1 MMLSPLRLISWLL
14 ALLIIGL
21 PAAAIAFFVL
31 AITGSPGSCEE
42 EGRPIAP
49 EPSLAASF
57 QQDLDQLKA
66 TLEAGRV
73 ATVVL
78 DDREVTARAR
88 LWSEEHDLPIS
99 DIVVCFSAEGAAAS
113 GKIDIPFLP
122 VDVDVLIRGT
132 VDLTGEHAEI
142 VIEEIEVG
150 GLPGPVAE
158 RVKAVVD
165 NLIEDQ
171 MEELELGHFYGVAF
185 EEGEMTISGQP

>member
-1 MMLSPLRLISWLL
+1 MILSPLRLISWLL

-21 PAAAIAFFVL
+21 PVAAIAFFVL

-42 EGRPIAP
+42 DGRPINP
-49 EPSLAASF
+49 EPLQAASF

-66 TLEAGRV
+66 TLDAGQ
-73 ATVVL
+73 AASVVL

-99 DIVVCFSAEGAAAS
+99 DIVVCFSAEGGAAS

-142 VIEEIEVG
+142 AIEEIEVG
-150 GLPGPVAE
+150 GLPGPVAD
-158 RVKAVVD
+158 RVKAVV
-165 NLIEDQ
+165 NSLIEDQ
-171 MEELELGHFYGVAF
+171 TEELELAHLYGVAF